1 MKRRLIALTLALAGL
16 TLSACGSLGELER
29 PPAPHFTSAP

>member
-1 MKRRLIALTLALAGL
+1 MRTRLIALTLALAGL

-29 PPAPHFTSAP
+29 PPAPHVASAS